1 MRHVLALAALSLGLA
16 SAQAAAP
23 GAPGVLTIRF
33 LDVGQGDAVLITSP
47 EGKSVLYDGGR
58 SEPRLQALLNLYGVQ
73 SLDLVAASHADSDHI
88 TGLIPGV
95 RLFKPKYFLNNGIAG
110 TTQTWNRLVTAAQ
123 QAGTQGL
130 VAKDQTINLGS
141 VKLTVLAPPSGM
153 PKNEQNPNS
162 VGLLVQFGKFRALM
176 TGDSETAETA
186 AWLRKYPAATL
197 GPIDVYKSIHHGA
210 RNGDN
215 AAWLAAVRP
224 RNVIISVGP
233 NNYGHPTAEALAL
246 YKRVGATVYRT
257 DREGTVTVVVQP
269 SGQFAITTAHGPA
282 VPTNPPASR
291 PAPAAAAPRPA
302 TPAAIPPT
310 PAPASSVYYANCA
323 AVRAAGAAPLLR
335 GQPGYRPGL
344 DRDGDGRACE

>member
-1 MRHVLALAALSLGLA
+1 MI
-16 SAQAAAP
+16 P
-23 GAPGVLTIRF
+23 
-33 LDVGQGDAVLITSP
+33 AV
-47 EGKSVLYDGGR
+47 K
-58 SEPRLQALLNLYGVQ
+58 
-73 SLDLVAASHADSDHI
+73 
-88 TGLIPGV
+88 
-95 RLFKPKYFLNNGIAG
+95 LFKPRFFLNNGIAG

-130 VAKDQTINLGS
+130 VAKDQIINLGS
-141 VKLTVLAPPSGM
+141 VKLTVLAPPAGM
-153 PKNEQNPNS
+153 PKGEQNLNS
-162 VGLLVQFGKFRALM
+162 VGLRIEFGKFHALM
-176 TGDSETAETA
+176 TGDSETAETQG
-186 AWLRKYPAATL
+186 WLKKYPASFL

-224 RNVIISVGP
+224 RNVVISVGP

-257 DREGTVTVVVQP
+257 DREGTVTVTVQP
-269 SGQFAITTAHGPA
+269 SGQFVITTAHGPA
-282 VPTNPPASR
+282 VLTNPPASR
-291 PAPAAAAPRPA
+291 PTPAAPRPA

-310 PAPASSVYYANCA
+310 PAPANSGSVYYANCA